1 MKLPESTRKWA
12 ELFGNGDRTAGVE
25 KILENSPFLFRVKAY
40 LEQRANDGDVLAEG
54 LLVDLEDL
62 EIERV
67 YEEAIAEGVIQ
78 CPSGSWIV

>member
-25 KILENSPFLFRVKAY
+25 KVLGNAPFLFRVKAY
-40 LEQRANDGDVLAEG
+40 LESRVSAGDELAES
-54 LLVDLEDL
+54 LLLDLEDL

-67 YEEAIAEGVIQ
+67 YEEAIADGVIKT
-78 CPSGSWIV
+78 PSGSWII